1 MIKADRKEIFRYLG
15 YRGRE
20 PETGVAEAAD
30 SCAAALQTVVEP
42 RHVRRVFPLE
52 WVSAD
57 RFRIEGMDV
66 VSRNLSRNLRGCSEV
81 CLMAATLGLGP
92 DRLVQRAEAL
102 GKMSRAVILQAAA
115 AAMIEAYCDD
125 VNEEIR
131 REAAPKGLFLRPRFS
146 PGYGDLPISQ
156 QAELFRLLD
165 ITRRI
170 GISLSESGL
179 MVPQKSVTALIGV
192 SDRPQ
197 GRRSRGCEACAMSAD
212 CAYRKGGTSCGKT

>member
-1 MIKADRKEIFRYLG
+1 MIRADRKEIFRYLG

-20 PETGVAEAAD
+20 PEAGVAEAVD
-30 SCAAALQTVVEP
+30 SCAAELQAAVEP
-42 RHVRRVFPLE
+42 RYVRRVFPLE
-52 WVSAD
+52 WAGEGH
-57 RFRIEGMDV
+57 FRIEGMDV

-131 REAAPKGLFLRPRFS
+131 REAAGKGLFLRPRFS
-146 PGYGDLPISQ
+146 PGYGDFSLEHQ
-156 QAELFRLLD
+156 TEFFRILEVQKKIGVTLTGSLLMMP
-165 ITRRI
+165 
-170 GISLSESGL
+170 S
-179 MVPQKSVTALIGV
+179 KSVTAVIGL
-192 SDRPQ
+192 SEENTHCMLQ
-197 GRRSRGCEACAMSAD
+197 GCEACEKRD
-212 CAYRKGGTSCGKT
+212 CSFRRN

>member
-146 PGYGDLPISQ
+146 PGYGDFSLEHQ
-156 QAELFRLLD
+156 TELFRILEVQKKIGVTLTGSLLMMP
-165 ITRRI
+165 
-170 GISLSESGL
+170 S
-179 MVPQKSVTALIGV
+179 KSVTAVIGLSKDNTHCMV
-192 SDRPQ
+192 Q
-197 GRRSRGCEACAMSAD
+197 GCEV
-212 CAYRKGGTSCGKT
+212 CGKQDCSFRRN

>member
-52 WVSAD
+52 GVSAD

-146 PGYGDLPISQ
+146 PGYGDFSLEHQ
-156 QAELFRLLD
+156 TELFRILEVQKK
-165 ITRRI
+165 I
-170 GISLSESGL
+170 GVTLTGSLQMMPS
-179 MVPQKSVTALIGV
+179 KSVTAVIGLSKENTHCMV
-192 SDRPQ
+192 Q
-197 GRRSRGCEACAMSAD
+197 GCEV
-212 CAYRKGGTSCGKT
+212 CGKQDCSFRRN

>member
-115 AAMIEAYCDD
+115 AAMIEAYCDE
-125 VNEEIR
+125 VTEEIR
-131 REAAPKGLFLRPRFS
+131 REAASKGLFLRPRFS
-146 PGYGDLPISQ
+146 PGYGDFSLEHQ
-156 QAELFRLLD
+156 TELFRILEVQKKIGVTLTGSLLMMP
-165 ITRRI
+165 
-170 GISLSESGL
+170 S
-179 MVPQKSVTALIGV
+179 KSVTAVIGLSKENTHCMV
-192 SDRPQ
+192 Q
-197 GRRSRGCEACAMSAD
+197 GCEV
-212 CAYRKGGTSCGKT
+212 CGKQDCSFRRN

>member
-92 DRLVQRAEAL
+92 DRLVQRAEAM

-146 PGYGDLPISQ
+146 PGYGDFSLEHQ
-156 QAELFRLLD
+156 TELFRILEVQKKIGVTLTGSLLMMP
-165 ITRRI
+165 
-170 GISLSESGL
+170 S
-179 MVPQKSVTALIGV
+179 KSVTAVIGLSKENTHCMV
-192 SDRPQ
+192 Q
-197 GRRSRGCEACAMSAD
+197 GCEV
-212 CAYRKGGTSCGKT
+212 CGKQDCSFRRN

>member
-146 PGYGDLPISQ
+146 PGYGDFSLEHQ
-156 QAELFRLLD
+156 TELFRILEVQKKIGVTLTGSLLMMP
-165 ITRRI
+165 
-170 GISLSESGL
+170 S
-179 MVPQKSVTALIGV
+179 KSVTAVIGLSKENTHCMV
-192 SDRPQ
+192 Q
-197 GRRSRGCEACAMSAD
+197 GYEACGKQD
-212 CAYRKGGTSCGKT
+212 CSFRRN

>member
-146 PGYGDLPISQ
+146 PGYGDFSLEHQ
-156 QAELFRLLD
+156 TELFRILEIQKKIGVTLTGSLLMMP
-165 ITRRI
+165 
-170 GISLSESGL
+170 S
-179 MVPQKSVTALIGV
+179 KSVTAVIGLSKENTHCMV
-192 SDRPQ
+192 Q
-197 GRRSRGCEACAMSAD
+197 GCEV
-212 CAYRKGGTSCGKT
+212 CGKQDCSFRRN

>member
-20 PETGVAEAAD
+20 PETGVADAAD

-146 PGYGDLPISQ
+146 PGYGDFSLEHQ
-156 QAELFRLLD
+156 TELFRILEVQKKIGVTLTESLLMMP
-165 ITRRI
+165 
-170 GISLSESGL
+170 S
-179 MVPQKSVTALIGV
+179 KSVTAVIGLSKENTHCMV
-192 SDRPQ
+192 Q
-197 GRRSRGCEACAMSAD
+197 GCEV
-212 CAYRKGGTSCGKT
+212 CGKQDCSFRRN

>member
-131 REAAPKGLFLRPRFS
+131 MEAASKGLFLRPRFS
-146 PGYGDLPISQ
+146 PGYGDFSLEHQ
-156 QAELFRLLD
+156 TELFRILEVQKKIGVTLTGSLLMMP
-165 ITRRI
+165 
-170 GISLSESGL
+170 S
-179 MVPQKSVTALIGV
+179 KSVTAVIGL
-192 SDRPQ
+192 SEENTHCMLQ
-197 GRRSRGCEACAMSAD
+197 GCEACGKRD
-212 CAYRKGGTSCGKT
+212 CSFRRNQRP

>member
-20 PETGVAEAAD
+20 PETGVAEAVD
-30 SCAAALQTVVEP
+30 SCAADLQSVIEP

-66 VSRNLSRNLRGCSEV
+66 ASRNLSRNLRGCSEV

-146 PGYGDLPISQ
+146 PGYGDFSLEHQ
-156 QAELFRLLD
+156 TELFRILEVQKKIGVTLTGSLLMMP
-165 ITRRI
+165 
-170 GISLSESGL
+170 S
-179 MVPQKSVTALIGV
+179 KSVTAVIGLSKENTHCMV
-192 SDRPQ
+192 Q
-197 GRRSRGCEACAMSAD
+197 GCEV
-212 CAYRKGGTSCGKT
+212 CGKQDCSFRRN

>member
-20 PETGVAEAAD
+20 PETGVAEAVD

-66 VSRNLSRNLRGCSEV
+66 TSRNLSRNLRGCSEV

-131 REAAPKGLFLRPRFS
+131 KEAAPKGLFLRPRFS
-146 PGYGDLPISQ
+146 PGYGDFSLEHQ
-156 QAELFRLLD
+156 TELFRILEVQKKIGVMLTGSLLMMP
-165 ITRRI
+165 
-170 GISLSESGL
+170 S
-179 MVPQKSVTALIGV
+179 KSVTAVIGLSKDNTHCMV
-192 SDRPQ
+192 Q
-197 GRRSRGCEACAMSAD
+197 GCEV
-212 CAYRKGGTSCGKT
+212 CGKQDCSFRRN

>member
-146 PGYGDLPISQ
+146 PGYGDFSLEHQ
-156 QAELFRLLD
+156 TELFRILEVQKKIGVTLTGSLLMMP
-165 ITRRI
+165 
-170 GISLSESGL
+170 S
-179 MVPQKSVTALIGV
+179 KSVTAVIGLSKENTHCMV
-192 SDRPQ
+192 Q
-197 GRRSRGCEACAMSAD
+197 GCEACGKQD
-212 CAYRKGGTSCGKT
+212 CSFRRN

>member
-20 PETGVAEAAD
+20 PETGVADAAD

-146 PGYGDLPISQ
+146 PGYGDFSLEHQ
-156 QAELFRLLD
+156 TELFRILEVQKKIGVTLTGSLLMMP
-165 ITRRI
+165 
-170 GISLSESGL
+170 S
-179 MVPQKSVTALIGV
+179 KSVTAVIGLSKENTHCMV
-192 SDRPQ
+192 Q
-197 GRRSRGCEACAMSAD
+197 GCEV
-212 CAYRKGGTSCGKT
+212 CGKQDCSFRRN

>member
-146 PGYGDLPISQ
+146 PGYGDFSLEHQ
-156 QAELFRLLD
+156 TELFRILEVQKKIGVTLTGSLLMMP
-165 ITRRI
+165 
-170 GISLSESGL
+170 S
-179 MVPQKSVTALIGV
+179 KSVTAVIGLSKENTHCMV
-192 SDRPQ
+192 Q
-197 GRRSRGCEACAMSAD
+197 GCEACGKRD
-212 CAYRKGGTSCGKT
+212 CSFRRNQRP

>member
-66 VSRNLSRNLRGCSEV
+66 VSRDLSRNLRGCSEA

-146 PGYGDLPISQ
+146 PGYGDFSLEHQ
-156 QAELFRLLD
+156 TELFRILEVQKKIGVTLTGSLLMMP
-165 ITRRI
+165 
-170 GISLSESGL
+170 S
-179 MVPQKSVTALIGV
+179 KSVTAVIGLSKENTHCMV
-192 SDRPQ
+192 Q
-197 GRRSRGCEACAMSAD
+197 GCEV
-212 CAYRKGGTSCGKT
+212 CGKQDCSFRRN

>member
-1 MIKADRKEIFRYLG
+1 MLRDRKEIFRYLG

-42 RHVRRVFPLE
+42 RHVRRVLPLE

-57 RFRIEGMDV
+57 RFSIEGMDV

-146 PGYGDLPISQ
+146 PGYGDFSLEHQ
-156 QAELFRLLD
+156 TELFRILEVQKKIGVTLTGSLLMMP
-165 ITRRI
+165 
-170 GISLSESGL
+170 S
-179 MVPQKSVTALIGV
+179 KSVTAVIGLSKENTHCMV
-192 SDRPQ
+192 Q
-197 GRRSRGCEACAMSAD
+197 GCEV
-212 CAYRKGGTSCGKT
+212 CGKQDCSFRRN

>member
-131 REAAPKGLFLRPRFS
+131 REAASKGLFLRPRFS
-146 PGYGDLPISQ
+146 PGYGDFSLEHQ
-156 QAELFRLLD
+156 TELFRILEVQKKIGVTLTGSLLMMP
-165 ITRRI
+165 
-170 GISLSESGL
+170 S
-179 MVPQKSVTALIGV
+179 KSVTAVIGLSKENTHCMV
-192 SDRPQ
+192 Q
-197 GRRSRGCEACAMSAD
+197 GCEV
-212 CAYRKGGTSCGKT
+212 CGKQDCSFRRN

>member
-92 DRLVQRAEAL
+92 DRLVQRAEAM

-131 REAAPKGLFLRPRFS
+131 REAAPEGLFLRPRFS
-146 PGYGDLPISQ
+146 PGYGDFSLEHQ
-156 QAELFRLLD
+156 TELFRILEIQKKIGVTLTGSLLMMP
-165 ITRRI
+165 
-170 GISLSESGL
+170 S
-179 MVPQKSVTALIGV
+179 KSVTAVIGLSKDNTHCMV
-192 SDRPQ
+192 Q
-197 GRRSRGCEACAMSAD
+197 GCEV
-212 CAYRKGGTSCGKT
+212 CGKQDCSFRRN

>member
-42 RHVRRVFPLE
+42 RHVRRGFPLE

-146 PGYGDLPISQ
+146 PGYGDFSLEHQ
-156 QAELFRLLD
+156 TELFRILEVQKKIGVTLTGSLLMMP
-165 ITRRI
+165 
-170 GISLSESGL
+170 S
-179 MVPQKSVTALIGV
+179 KSVTAVIGLSKENTHCMV
-192 SDRPQ
+192 Q
-197 GRRSRGCEACAMSAD
+197 GCEV
-212 CAYRKGGTSCGKT
+212 CGKQDCSFRRN

>member
-15 YRGRE
+15 YHGRE
-20 PETGVAEAAD
+20 PDTGVAEAVD
-30 SCAAALQTVVEP
+30 SCTAALQAVAEP

-52 WVSAD
+52 RVSAD
-57 RFRIEGMDV
+57 HFRIEGMDV

-131 REAAPKGLFLRPRFS
+131 MEAASKGLFLRPRFS
-146 PGYGDLPISQ
+146 PGYGDFSLEHQ
-156 QAELFRLLD
+156 TELFRILEVQKKIGVTLTGSLLMMP
-165 ITRRI
+165 
-170 GISLSESGL
+170 S
-179 MVPQKSVTALIGV
+179 KSVTAVIGLSKDNTHCMV
-192 SDRPQ
+192 Q
-197 GRRSRGCEACAMSAD
+197 GCEACGKQD
-212 CAYRKGGTSCGKT
+212 CSFRRN

>member
-20 PETGVAEAAD
+20 PEIGVAEAVD
-30 SCAAALQTVVEP
+30 SCAAALQAVVEP

-131 REAAPKGLFLRPRFS
+131 MEAASKGLFLRPRFS
-146 PGYGDLPISQ
+146 PGYGDFSLEHQ
-156 QAELFRLLD
+156 TELFRILEVQKKIGVTLTGSLLMMP
-165 ITRRI
+165 
-170 GISLSESGL
+170 S
-179 MVPQKSVTALIGV
+179 KSVTAVIGLSKENTHCMV
-192 SDRPQ
+192 Q
-197 GRRSRGCEACAMSAD
+197 GCEV
-212 CAYRKGGTSCGKT
+212 CGKQDCSFRRN

>member
-131 REAAPKGLFLRPRFS
+131 REAAPEGLFLRPRFS
-146 PGYGDLPISQ
+146 PGYGDFSLEHQ
-156 QAELFRLLD
+156 TELFRILEVQKKIGVTLTGSLLMMP
-165 ITRRI
+165 
-170 GISLSESGL
+170 S
-179 MVPQKSVTALIGV
+179 KSVTAVIGLSKENTHCMV
-192 SDRPQ
+192 Q
-197 GRRSRGCEACAMSAD
+197 GCEV
-212 CAYRKGGTSCGKT
+212 CGKQDCSFRRN

>member
-131 REAAPKGLFLRPRFS
+131 MEAASKGLFLRPRFS
-146 PGYGDLPISQ
+146 PGYGDFSLEHQ
-156 QAELFRLLD
+156 TELFRILEVQKKIGVTLTGSLLMMP
-165 ITRRI
+165 
-170 GISLSESGL
+170 S
-179 MVPQKSVTALIGV
+179 KSVTAVIGLSKENTHCMV
-192 SDRPQ
+192 Q
-197 GRRSRGCEACAMSAD
+197 GCEV
-212 CAYRKGGTSCGKT
+212 CGKQDCSFRRN

>member
-15 YRGRE
+15 YSGRE

-146 PGYGDLPISQ
+146 PGYGDFSLEHQ
-156 QAELFRLLD
+156 TELFRILEVQKKIGVMLTGSLLMMP
-165 ITRRI
+165 
-170 GISLSESGL
+170 S
-179 MVPQKSVTALIGV
+179 KSVTAVIGLSKENTHCMV
-192 SDRPQ
+192 Q
-197 GRRSRGCEACAMSAD
+197 GCEV
-212 CAYRKGGTSCGKT
+212 CGKQDCSFRRN

>member
-1 MIKADRKEIFRYLG
+1 MIRADRKEIFRYLG

-20 PETGVAEAAD
+20 PETGVAEAVD
-30 SCAAALQTVVEP
+30 SCAAALQAVVEP

-146 PGYGDLPISQ
+146 PGYGDFSLEHQ
-156 QAELFRLLD
+156 TELFRILEVQKKIGVTLTGSLLMMP
-165 ITRRI
+165 
-170 GISLSESGL
+170 S
-179 MVPQKSVTALIGV
+179 KSVTAVIGLSKENTHCMV
-192 SDRPQ
+192 Q
-197 GRRSRGCEACAMSAD
+197 GCEV
-212 CAYRKGGTSCGKT
+212 CGKQDCSFRRN

>member
-146 PGYGDLPISQ
+146 PGYGDFSLEHQ
-156 QAELFRLLD
+156 TELFRILEVQKKIGVTLTGSLLMMP
-165 ITRRI
+165 
-170 GISLSESGL
+170 S
-179 MVPQKSVTALIGV
+179 KSVTAVIGLSKENTHCMV
-192 SDRPQ
+192 Q
-197 GRRSRGCEACAMSAD
+197 GCEV
-212 CAYRKGGTSCGKT
+212 CGKHDCSFRRN

>member
-146 PGYGDLPISQ
+146 PGYGAFSLEHQ
-156 QAELFRLLD
+156 TELFRILEVQKKIGVTLTGSLLMMP
-165 ITRRI
+165 
-170 GISLSESGL
+170 S
-179 MVPQKSVTALIGV
+179 KSVTAVIGLSKENTHCMV
-192 SDRPQ
+192 Q
-197 GRRSRGCEACAMSAD
+197 GCEV
-212 CAYRKGGTSCGKT
+212 CGKQDCSFRRN

>member
-66 VSRNLSRNLRGCSEV
+66 VSRDLSRNLRGCSEV

-92 DRLVQRAEAL
+92 DRLVQREEAL

-146 PGYGDLPISQ
+146 PGYGDFSLEHQ
-156 QAELFRLLD
+156 TELFRILEVQKKIGVTLTGSLLMMP
-165 ITRRI
+165 
-170 GISLSESGL
+170 S
-179 MVPQKSVTALIGV
+179 KSVTAVIGLSKENTHCMV
-192 SDRPQ
+192 Q
-197 GRRSRGCEACAMSAD
+197 GCEV
-212 CAYRKGGTSCGKT
+212 CGKQDCSFRRN

>member
-66 VSRNLSRNLRGCSEV
+66 ASRNLSRNLRGCSEV

-146 PGYGDLPISQ
+146 PGYGDFSLEHQ
-156 QAELFRLLD
+156 TELFRILEVQKKIGVTLTGSLLMMP
-165 ITRRI
+165 
-170 GISLSESGL
+170 S
-179 MVPQKSVTALIGV
+179 KSVTAVIGLSKENTHCMV
-192 SDRPQ
+192 Q
-197 GRRSRGCEACAMSAD
+197 GCEV
-212 CAYRKGGTSCGKT
+212 CGKQDCSFRRN

>member
-92 DRLVQRAEAL
+92 DRLVQRAEAM

-146 PGYGDLPISQ
+146 PGYGDFSLEHQ
-156 QAELFRLLD
+156 TDLFRILEVQKKIGVTLTGSLLMMP
-165 ITRRI
+165 
-170 GISLSESGL
+170 S
-179 MVPQKSVTALIGV
+179 KSVTAVIGLSKENTHCMV
-192 SDRPQ
+192 Q
-197 GRRSRGCEACAMSAD
+197 GCEV
-212 CAYRKGGTSCGKT
+212 CGKQDCSFRRN

>member
-42 RHVRRVFPLE
+42 RHVRRVLPLE

-131 REAAPKGLFLRPRFS
+131 MEAASKGLFLRPRFS
-146 PGYGDLPISQ
+146 PGYGDFSLEHQ
-156 QAELFRLLD
+156 TELFRILEVQKKIGVTLTGSLLMMP
-165 ITRRI
+165 
-170 GISLSESGL
+170 S
-179 MVPQKSVTALIGV
+179 KSVTAVIGLSKENTHCMV
-192 SDRPQ
+192 Q
-197 GRRSRGCEACAMSAD
+197 GCEV
-212 CAYRKGGTSCGKT
+212 CGKQDCSFRRN

>member
-146 PGYGDLPISQ
+146 PGYGDFSLEHQ
-156 QAELFRLLD
+156 TELFRILEVQKKIGVTLTGSLLMMP
-165 ITRRI
+165 
-170 GISLSESGL
+170 S
-179 MVPQKSVTALIGV
+179 KSVTAVIGLSKENTHCMV
-192 SDRPQ
+192 Q
-197 GRRSRGCEACAMSAD
+197 GCEV
-212 CAYRKGGTSCGKT
+212 CGKQDCSFRRN

>member
-20 PETGVAEAAD
+20 PEIGVAEAVD
-30 SCAAALQTVVEP
+30 SCAAALQAVVEP

-52 WVSAD
+52 RVSAD
-57 RFRIEGMDV
+57 HFRIEGMDV

-131 REAAPKGLFLRPRFS
+131 MEAASKGLFLRPRFS
-146 PGYGDLPISQ
+146 PGYGDFSLEHQ
-156 QAELFRLLD
+156 TELFRILEVQKKIGVTLTGSLLMMP
-165 ITRRI
+165 
-170 GISLSESGL
+170 S
-179 MVPQKSVTALIGV
+179 KSVTAVIGLSKDNTHCMV
-192 SDRPQ
+192 Q
-197 GRRSRGCEACAMSAD
+197 GCEACGKQD
-212 CAYRKGGTSCGKT
+212 CSFRRN

>member
-81 CLMAATLGLGP
+81 W
-92 DRLVQRAEAL
+92 LVQRAEAL

-146 PGYGDLPISQ
+146 PGYGDFSLEHQ
-156 QAELFRLLD
+156 TELFRILEVQKKIGVTLTGSLLMMP
-165 ITRRI
+165 
-170 GISLSESGL
+170 S
-179 MVPQKSVTALIGV
+179 KSVTAVIGLSKENTHCMV
-192 SDRPQ
+192 Q
-197 GRRSRGCEACAMSAD
+197 GCEV
-212 CAYRKGGTSCGKT
+212 CGKQDCSFRRN